1 MFVKYSLSAFY
12 CSDKFVGLDHS
23 VWGLCPDGL
32 YDFAIILSYIHLE
45 NSSHLNNN
53 NKNNKNSGKNKQT
66 QNNTTKN
73 KQQQNKNKPVRG
85 TDIVLASKFCCIIW
99 CVSSVLFLPGWLA
112 KFGYLSIVSQNWRL
126 TSLLRKITDQWIYLW
141 NSSPKYKNIR
151 CFGFIFLYIYLT

>member
-1 MFVKYSLSAFY
+1 M
-12 CSDKFVGLDHS
+12 
-23 VWGLCPDGL
+23 
-32 YDFAIILSYIHLE
+32 IILFEVFVQMVFMILQLSWAIFILKTRVISTTIIRIIKIVE
-45 NSSHLNNN
+45 KT
-53 NKNNKNSGKNKQT
+53 NKHKTT
-66 QNNTTKN
+66 QQKN